1 MRIINEKDKRFA
13 ANSLFPS
20 FSYLALAL
28 MLGQVGTTRMH
39 GSWGVHV
46 FLGAPALVLLGLTF
60 RRARLHWPAINAA
73 TPSPRSHALGWY
85 LVLLAAGVCIGVL
98 VSSGS
103 VLVLGTGATLAYL
116 LPWTRIPLCRS
127 RFVVSSLALLAG
139 AVAWV
144 VVQGALVQS
153 LYFVIAGW
161 ILCALPMFMHFL
173 VLVSLDRRYRIGEP
187 DLTDESRLN
196 AYLQPPPVQERVSP
210 DGRI

>member
-1 MRIINEKDKRFA
+1 MRIINEKDKRLA

-20 FSYLALAL
+20 FSYLVLAL
-28 MLGQVGTTRMH
+28 MLGQVGTARMH

-46 FLGAPALVLLGLTF
+46 FLGAPALVLLGLTT

-85 LVLLAAGVCIGVL
+85 LVLIAEGVCVGVL

-116 LPWTRIPLCRS
+116 LPWTRIPSCRS

-144 VVQGALVQS
+144 AVQGALVQS
-153 LYFVIAGW
+153 LYFMIAGW
-161 ILCALPMFMHFL
+161 ILCLPPMFMHFL
-173 VLVSLDRRYRIGEP
+173 VLVSLDPGYRIDEP
-187 DLTDESRLN
+187 HVAETSSLHAHVPFPRES
-196 AYLQPPPVQERVSP
+196 S
-210 DGRI
+210 GS